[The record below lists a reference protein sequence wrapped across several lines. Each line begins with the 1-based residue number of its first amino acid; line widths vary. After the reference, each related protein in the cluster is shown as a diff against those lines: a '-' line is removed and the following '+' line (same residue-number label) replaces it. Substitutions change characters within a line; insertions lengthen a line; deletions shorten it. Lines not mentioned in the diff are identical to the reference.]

1 LSQTASEARAWIKR
15 AAPAARF
22 APARFGS
29 PEAALDFVYKIYRA
43 GAVEVTVAQDGNAL
57 NIALPPDEELRGHLI
72 DVCNVERERIGA
84 LALSD
89 EGQNE
94 VTLSWDG
101 VPA

>member
-1 LSQTASEARAWIKR
+1 VREARAWIKG
-15 AAPAARF
+15 AGPAAQF

-43 GAVEVTVAQDGNAL
+43 GAVEVTVVEGGHAL
-57 NIALPPDEELRGHLI
+57 DIVLPADVDLRAHVI
-72 DVCNVERERIGA
+72 EVCNTERERAGIPA
-84 LALSD
+84 LTD
-89 EGQNE
+89 DGQHH